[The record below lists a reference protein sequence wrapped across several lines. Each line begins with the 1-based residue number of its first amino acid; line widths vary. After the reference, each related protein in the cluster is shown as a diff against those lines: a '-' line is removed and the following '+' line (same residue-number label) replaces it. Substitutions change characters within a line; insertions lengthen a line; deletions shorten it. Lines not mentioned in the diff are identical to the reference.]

1 MVGSGVMG
9 TGVVGTAVVETG
21 VVGTAVVGPGV
32 VGTTVVGTIVVG
44 GVSVFVGVPIPTLI
58 FPGTQDTWM
67 AIPFW
72 SAKSNPSGAACVA
85 RVVTVVLPAPF
96 A

>member
-1 MVGSGVMG
+1 MG
-9 TGVVGTAVVETG
+9 DGVVGTDVVETG
-21 VVGTAVVGPGV
+21 FVGAGVVDTGV
-32 VGTTVVGTIVVG
+32 VGTTVVGTAVVG
-44 GVSVFVGVPIPTLI
+44 GGMPVFVGVPSPTLI
-58 FPGTQDTWM
+58 FPGTHDTWM